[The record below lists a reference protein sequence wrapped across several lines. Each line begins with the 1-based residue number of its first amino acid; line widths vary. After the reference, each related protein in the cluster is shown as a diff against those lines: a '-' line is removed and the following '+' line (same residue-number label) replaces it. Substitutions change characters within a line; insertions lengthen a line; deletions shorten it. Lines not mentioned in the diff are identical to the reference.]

1 MNKTFNLLLIGGFV
15 ALSAISL
22 SSFTT
27 PPQAKAGTA
36 VGSKAIDLAFTS
48 PEGKTIALSSLKG
61 KMVLLDFWASWCG
74 PCRMENPHVVA
85 AYQKFKDK
93 KFKNGKGFTIYS
105 VSLDQNKEAWI
116 KAIQKDKLEWP
127 YHVSDLGGWQSEPA
141 RIYGVNSI
149 PANFL
154 IDGNGVIV
162 ARALRGPGLED
173 ALEDFVVGG
182 DAGDAKPKGES
193 NQSK

>member
-1 MNKTFNLLLIGGFV
+1 MLLGFSAFI
-15 ALSAISL
+15 ALAAFTL
-22 SSFTT
+22 VSFK
-27 PPQAKAGTA
+27 PVPQATGTA
-36 VGSKAIDLAFTS
+36 IGNKAIDLAFTS

-85 AYQKFKDK
+85 AYLKYKDQ

-116 KAIQKDKLEWP
+116 KAIAKDKLEWP
-127 YHVSDLGGWQSEPA
+127 YHVSDLGGWQSRPA
-141 RIYGVNSI
+141 ALYGVNSI
-149 PANFL
+149 PANYL

-162 ARALRGPGLED
+162 ARGLRGANLEST
-173 ALEDFVVGG
+173 LETYL
-182 DAGDAKPKGES
+182 AKGSADKGAVKSET
-193 NQSK
+193 K